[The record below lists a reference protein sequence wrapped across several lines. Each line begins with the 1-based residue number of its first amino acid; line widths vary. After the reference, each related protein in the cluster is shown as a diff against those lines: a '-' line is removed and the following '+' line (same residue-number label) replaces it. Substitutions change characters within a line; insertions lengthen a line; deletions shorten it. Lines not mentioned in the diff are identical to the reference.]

1 MHENL
6 KYTINLDKNIKKYSE
21 TSMPDPIEDK
31 YRLADWQAIYSGFDY
46 NTHYLIYAKF
56 IGQKNKQSGEFEVE
70 KTQLYIQNY
79 DGPVTIGFNSK
90 YAEIMNSGYV
100 SDNDPDH
107 DIRLKKRTRFKLG
120 VCLEALK
127 NNSNF
132 ECCVEHI
139 NPISIKEDD
148 ILDVTTLFTPANSTF
163 TNIFNSSNIN
173 EAKFVD
179 EKFMKRIGS
188 DIFIT
193 DQGKSGIID
202 LYQLG
207 ILNKSQLENAGIPV
221 PKIDSNQIK
230 DKKQFLNKVLRQIE
244 EKKFFGKTFPCI
256 PRGSVFQ
263 IK

>member
-1 MHENL
+1 MV
-6 KYTINLDKNIKKYSE
+6 
-21 TSMPDPIEDK
+21 P
-31 YRLADWQAIYSGFDY
+31 
-46 NTHYLIYAKF
+46 
-56 IGQKNKQSGEFEVE
+56 
-70 KTQLYIQNY
+70 
-79 DGPVTIGFNSK
+79 
-90 YAEIMNSGYV
+90 
-100 SDNDPDH
+100 DNDPDK
-107 DIRLKKRTRFKLG
+107 DIRFEKRDRFTLG

-127 NNSNF
+127 NSSNF
-132 ECCVEHI
+132 ECCVTHED
-139 NPISIKEDD
+139 PIIIKEGD
-148 ILDVTTLFTPANSTF
+148 ILDVKTLFSPVNSAF

-193 DQGKSGIID
+193 DQGESNIID
-202 LYQLG
+202 LYELG